1 MIHKVFPSDIDKP
14 KIPYSPRSLD
24 SIIDL
29 ENIDI
34 KIRKGSFTVIIG
46 PTGSGKSS
54 LLNAMLGELNYL
66 PEQILDE
73 FSDRKRVLNDGELKY
88 IEDYLVNSDLSD
100 SSPVSING
108 QTGYCEQQPW
118 IQNGKLSENVLFGS
132 EMDQLR
138 YVHTIMACQ
147 LEPDLAIMPAGDQT
161 EIGEKGINLSG
172 GQKARVALARA
183 IYNRPDVLLLDD
195 PISALDAHVRQAVFN
210 EVIVGLMK
218 NKTRILV
225 THSVEFAQLADHII
239 IMKDGRV

>member
-1 MIHKVFPSDIDKP
+1 MIHKVFPIDIDKP

-34 KIRKGSFTVIIG
+34 KIRNGSFTVIIG

-108 QTGYCEQQPW
+108 
-118 IQNGKLSENVLFGS
+118 
-132 EMDQLR
+132 
-138 YVHTIMACQ
+138 
-147 LEPDLAIMPAGDQT
+147 
-161 EIGEKGINLSG
+161 
-172 GQKARVALARA
+172 
-183 IYNRPDVLLLDD
+183 
-195 PISALDAHVRQAVFN
+195 
-210 EVIVGLMK
+210 
-218 NKTRILV
+218 
-225 THSVEFAQLADHII
+225 
-239 IMKDGRV
+239 